1 MKGVRFE
8 KLAAGHIPKIMEI
21 EREAHGSPWSE
32 RSFQNELDHVFGEF
46 VVATKDG
53 LVVGYAGE
61 WILADE
67 AHVTTVA
74 VHPDC
79 RRQGLG
85 KSLMKELLSRAVDR
99 GAVCSTLEVRAGNE
113 AAIQLYESLGYI
125 QVGSRKNYYPDN
137 KEDAVVMWLYDLG
150 IPES

>member
-8 KLAAGHIPKIMEI
+8 KLTAAHIPAIMVI
-21 EREAHGSPWSE
+21 ERQAHGSPWSE

-46 VVATKDG
+46 VVATVNGD
-53 LVVGYAGE
+53 VVGYAGE

-74 VHPDC
+74 VHIDC

-85 KSLMKELLSRAVDR
+85 KSLMKELLDRAVDR
-99 GAVCSTLEVRAGNE
+99 GAVCSTLEVRSGNE
-113 AAIQLYESLGYI
+113 AAIQLYESLGYVR
-125 QVGSRKNYYPDN
+125 VGTRKNYYPDN
-137 KEDAVVMWLYDLG
+137 KEDAVVMWLYELE
-150 IPES
+150 PR